1 VVAAGLTLCEPEVAL
16 DVVQAALQE
25 VAWLAVHVKVVAWPV
40 VIEAGAALSVTT
52 GFGGGVTVTG
62 ALAAIVPPAP
72 VQLIV

>member
-1 VVAAGLTLCEPEVAL
+1 MAL

-52 GFGGGVTVTG
+52 GFSGGVTVTTV
-62 ALAAIVPPAP
+62 LAVVVPPTP
-72 VQLIV
+72 MQLIV